1 MTSVRPL
8 LVGLLALPLVLS
20 ACSSGSS
27 GSAGSESA
35 AASSADAG
43 AVASVSQ
50 CAPGPPAASP
60 LSITDY
66 PNDND
71 YDGFVGAIYNDSDK
85 PVLAWLVTGNTEGTK
100 CEIPAKGRAAYA
112 VSLPSDIE
120 TYIRVGPP
128 GEQQPYA
135 NLSIRDPDIGEPSW
149 YLTTPV
155 NPYKS
160 CGSVFEGQNQAFGEG
175 SESGVKDNLGYGNGQ
190 GKYKIKRYDDDDKI
204 ARQWTGVN
212 NWKVDDWIRADF
224 WVLEQPY
231 C

>member
-50 CAPGPPAASP
+50 CASGPPAASP

-66 PNDND
+66 PDDND

-85 PVLAWLVTGNTEGTK
+85 PVLAWLVTGNTENPK
-100 CEIPAKGRAAYA
+100 CEIPAKSRAAYA
-112 VSLPSDIE
+112 VSTPEDIE
-120 TYIRVGPP
+120 TYIRVGPA
-128 GEQQPYA
+128 GDQQPYA
-135 NLSIRDPDIGEPSW
+135 NLFISDPDIGNGSW

-160 CGSVFEGQNQAFGEG
+160 CGTVFEAQSQAFKEGE
-175 SESGVKDNLGYGNGQ
+175 SSDRLGYGGNT
-190 GKYKIKRYDDDDKI
+190 GKFKIARYDDDAAI
-204 ARQWTGVN
+204 ARQWTGVK

-224 WVLEQPY
+224 WVVEQPS

>member
-1 MTSVRPL
+1 MSSVRPL
-8 LVGLLALPLVLS
+8 VAGLVALPLLLS
-20 ACSSGSS
+20 ACSSSSSSSS
-27 GSAGSESA
+27 GSGSA

-43 AVASVSQ
+43 GVAAVAQ

-66 PNDND
+66 ADDND

-85 PVLAWLVTGNTEGTK
+85 PVLAWLVTGNTENPK
-100 CEIPAKGRAAYA
+100 CEIPAKARAAYA
-112 VSLPSDIE
+112 VSTPADIE

-128 GEQQPYA
+128 GDQQPYA
-135 NLSIRDPDIGEPSW
+135 NLYISDPDIGSGSW

-160 CGSVFEGQNQAFGEG
+160 CGNIFKGQDQDFEEG
-175 SESGVKDNLGYGNGQ
+175 NNAGFNNYLGYGNQQ
-190 GKYKIKRYDDDDKI
+190 GRFKI
-204 ARQWTGVN
+204 ARLDDDADVAREWTGVN
-212 NWKVDDWIRADF
+212 DWKVDDWIRADF
-224 WVLEQPY
+224 WVLAQPY

>member
-50 CAPGPPAASP
+50 CASGPPAASP

-66 PNDND
+66 PDDND

-85 PVLAWLVTGNTEGTK
+85 PVLAWLVTGNTENPK
-100 CEIPAKGRAAYA
+100 CEIPAKSRAAYA
-112 VSLPSDIE
+112 VSTPEDIE
-120 TYIRVGPP
+120 TYIRVGPA
-128 GEQQPYA
+128 GDQQPYA
-135 NLSIRDPDIGEPSW
+135 NLYISDPDIGNGSW

-160 CGSVFEGQNQAFGEG
+160 CGTVFEGQSQAFKEGE
-175 SESGVKDNLGYGNGQ
+175 SSDRLGYGGNM
-190 GKYKIKRYDDDDKI
+190 GKFKIARYDDDAAI
-204 ARQWTGVN
+204 ARQWTGVK

-224 WVLEQPY
+224 WVVEQPS